1 MIHGQSRHRQQGMTL
16 LGFLI
21 LGAFVGLFVLAG
33 IKLVPVY
40 MEYAKI
46 KSTLEQVRDEH
57 EGQKPSIEQI
67 RSAIERRFDI
77 ESVTTLTARD
87 IQITRIEGG
96 FELRATYDGR
106 TSYLGNLYLV
116 AEFDNAVEVMR

>member
-1 MIHGQSRHRQQGMTL
+1 MIHGQSRSRQQGITL

-21 LGAFVGLFVLAG
+21 SAAFIGLFILAG

-46 KSTLEQVRDEH
+46 QSTLEKVRDEY
-57 EGQKPSIEQI
+57 EGQRPSIEQI
-67 RSAIERRFDI
+67 RYAIERRFDI
-77 ESVTTLTARD
+77 ESVTSLTARD

-96 FELRATYDGR
+96 FEMRATYDGR
-106 TSYLGNLYLV
+106 TSYLGNLFLV
-116 AEFDNAVEVMR
+116 AEFDTAVEVMR